1 MKIRPNSLIFSSP
14 ALRCGRRAG
23 KTGGYALVTVIW
35 GLGIITLLI
44 VSFMTTAR
52 LRLQAANNIVG
63 AGQADEIAQAAINL
77 GILSLVKE
85 KQAVSQPALR
95 AGGGVP
101 PSAQPAPQQRAIHAG
116 EPKFCNLAG
125 ASVALAIEDEGGK
138 IDLNAAN
145 DALIKAMLTGF
156 GVGMRDADAAANA
169 IVAYRTP
176 QNAVATGGGPNLLE
190 RGAPRARQELFQTV
204 FELDQVE
211 GLAPSLVRDMIPFVT
226 VHGRRPR
233 VDAETAP
240 PALFAA
246 LTGANAKDVEAL
258 RAAPFPNELDRADPR
273 FPLAFKQNGDTG
285 IFLIHA
291 ESRLGMSQTSVREAI
306 VDVNGDNGSLFAIRE
321 TRRGSARFLD
331 ILRAAQASGG
341 GVGSPC

>member
-1 MKIRPNSLIFSSP
+1 MKTTPNSRISP
-14 ALRCGRRAG
+14 VPVLRGARRAG
-23 KTGGYALVTVIW
+23 KRGGYALVTVIW

-52 LRLQAANNIVG
+52 LRLQAANNIAG

-85 KQAVSQPALR
+85 KQAVSQPAQR
-95 AGGGVP
+95 AAGQVP
-101 PSAQPAPQQRAIHAG
+101 PTAQPAQPQRVIHAG
-116 EPKFCNLAG
+116 EPKFCSLG
-125 ASVALAIEDEGGK
+125 AAAVALAIEDEGGK

-156 GVGMRDADAAANA
+156 GVAMRDADAAANA
-169 IVAYRTP
+169 IIAYRTP
-176 QNAVATGGGPNLLE
+176 QNATASGGGPNLLE
-190 RGAPRARQELFQTV
+190 RGAPRARQELLQTV
-204 FELDQVE
+204 FELDQID
-211 GLAPSLVRDMIPFVT
+211 GLESSLVRDMLPFVT
-226 VHGRRPR
+226 VHARRPR

-246 LTGANAKDVEAL
+246 LAGANLKDVEAL
-258 RAAPFPNELDRADPR
+258 RATPFPNDLDRTDPR

-291 ESRLGMSQTSVREAI
+291 ESRLEMGQTSIREAI

-331 ILRAAQASGG
+331 LLRAAQAARG